1 MARCSHGECDGWR
14 PDVLAKRGRAGY
26 RLDGEWY
33 CSRRCLEQATRER
46 LDVRSSD
53 AWPTRGPRIGALL
66 VSQRAVSTASLGLA
80 LREQAMTHLPL
91 GRQLEEMGLVSS
103 GDVLRALSAQA
114 GIGYLTTIDVAQ
126 LHPVSEPLSPAT
138 LRELDLVPIE
148 ANSDERRLKVAC
160 VAPVPW
166 PALQAIYEV
175 TGWTAEPL
183 LVSDENWQRL
193 TENTARKNQSQA
205 IPVNDVEDAVALT
218 ADLAGDRDTRDM
230 SVARVDPYILVRVE
244 GRHRDEDVLF
254 HMTTSKQE
262 DVCLAASM

>member
-1 MARCSHGECDGWR
+1 M
-14 PDVLAKRGRAGY
+14 LAKRGRAGY

-33 CSRRCLEQATRER
+33 CSRCCLEQATRER
-46 LDVRSSD
+46 LDVRAPD

-66 VSQRAVSTASLGLA
+66 VSQRAVSTASLNLA

-114 GIGYLTTIDVAQ
+114 GVGYLTTIDRVQ

-138 LRELDLVPIE
+138 LRELDLIPIE
-148 ANSDERRLKVAC
+148 ADAEERRLKVAC

-166 PALQAIYEV
+166 PALHAIYEV

-183 LVSDENWQRL
+183 LVSDDNWQAL
-193 TENTARKNQSQA
+193 TANTAHKGQAQA
-205 IPVNDVEDAVALT
+205 IPVENVEDAIALT

-230 SVARVDPYILVRVE
+230 SVARIDPFILVRVE
-244 GRHRDEDVLF
+244 GRHRDDDVLF
-254 HMTTSKQE
+254 HMTTAKQE
-262 DVCLAASM
+262 DTCLAASM